1 MDSSSPKILYV
12 TTFNHVLYE
21 KSGKALIQ
29 SYCNHITNGNL
40 LVCYEGF
47 EYDAPSSLTTGQIF
61 SHNLEENE
69 FMTQWLEQNK
79 SIIPVC
85 YGGDASENDDIFKDT
100 SSDFWDKDGQTWAN
114 MRASR
119 YFRKIVALHYALETY
134 SDQYD
139 IIYIIDSDCIFKA
152 DIPVSIASE
161 LFQPSTGMI
170 YFWGK
175 FRRNISRG
183 PETGFTGYCKQTG
196 GFSIARL
203 VCDCFETGKFKQY
216 KYWDDGY
223 VIGQVINEYN
233 SGKLPKSFT
242 QSDSLNIST
251 LKDLV
256 SESQYKTTRVM
267 EIPTNILFPYIHH
280 FKNSHKTSL

>member
-1 MDSSSPKILYV
+1 MNWTNECINAVNTFISSDAKNLY
-12 TTFNHVLYE
+12 
-21 KSGKALIQ
+21 K
-29 SYCNHITNGNL
+29 ITNKRVL
-40 LVCYEGF
+40 LQLF
-47 EYDAPSSLTTGQIF
+47 SLKSIKRG
-61 SHNLEENE
+61 SVNKYSNE
-69 FMTQWLEQNK
+69 FISTINHSCFYCLLG
-79 SIIPVC
+79 ILCV
-85 YGGDASENDDIFKDT
+85 
-100 SSDFWDKDGQTWAN
+100 
-114 MRASR
+114 
-119 YFRKIVALHYALETY
+119 ALETY
-134 SDQYD
+134 SEQYD
-139 IIYIIDSDCIFKA
+139 IIYIIDSDCIFKT
-152 DIPVSIASE
+152 DIPVSITSE

-223 VIGQVINEYN
+223 VIGQVIDEYN

-242 QSDSLNIST
+242 QSGSLNIST

-256 SESQYKTTRVM
+256 SESQHKTTRVM